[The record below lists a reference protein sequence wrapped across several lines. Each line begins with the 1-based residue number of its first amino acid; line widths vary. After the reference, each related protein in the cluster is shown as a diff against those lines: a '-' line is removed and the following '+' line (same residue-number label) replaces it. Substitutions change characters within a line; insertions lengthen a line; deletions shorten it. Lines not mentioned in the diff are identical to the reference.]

1 MSELRSNGSPS
12 GDSSRWDRAAIRAGG
27 SVALVFAVP
36 LSIAARLVAGDGD
49 VSDGRVLVAVLL
61 SFGAAL
67 GFLLGSSVAAWH
79 QRVNT
84 PLSHGILTAG
94 VAYAAPQTVLVIVK
108 LARGGDVSWGGVVF
122 NLTVAVFMG
131 TVGGFIGSAMRRRG
145 VLPGGQR

>member
-1 MSELRSNGSPS
+1 MNPEISESP
-12 GDSSRWDRAAIRAGG
+12 SRWDRAAIRAGG

-36 LSIAARLVAGDGD
+36 LSVAARIIAGDGE
-49 VSDGRVLVAVLL
+49 VSDGRTLIAVLL
-61 SFGAAL
+61 SFAAAL
-67 GFLLGSSVAAWH
+67 GFLLGSSIAAWH

-84 PLSHGILTAG
+84 PLSHGILTATI
-94 VAYAAPQTVLVIVK
+94 AYIAPQTVLVIIK
-108 LARGGDVSWGGVVF
+108 LARGGDVSWGGVLF